1 MRHLLILALLK
12 TPLHAAVLE
21 AYASMQLFEGV
32 PLDEAF
38 KLFVCSLLHPEN
50 QPKDKQLPESQ
61 AWSHFQT
68 VFGTEYSLQNK
79 GTSYSM
85 SPYAADAL
93 AGSLLFLHSTSHNPN
108 AAFIFEKEDWIS
120 KTKESMGIPFSSE
133 VLGGMYDRTSSAPW
147 GSLQATTGGPVGSGG
162 GGGKKLKKA
171 SDKADDRQRLLG
183 GGYHHTR
190 TVSNALLLEG
200 SPTCL
205 LYTSPSPRDS

>member
-133 VLGGMYDRTSSAPW
+133 VLGGMYA
-147 GSLQATTGGPVGSGG
+147 
-162 GGGKKLKKA
+162 
-171 SDKADDRQRLLG
+171 
-183 GGYHHTR
+183 
-190 TVSNALLLEG
+190 VSYTHLRAHETPEHLVCRLLLEKKNKQKKKNKSG
-200 SPTCL
+200 HTT
-205 LYTSPSPRDS
+205 YHG